1 MSALSLASG
10 KHRFFTH
17 SVATA
22 EVIFQGSKVT
32 ITRGNKKVTVR
43 LSAEP
48 VGLPRLHM
56 DTMRTQA
63 GVLSLHLLACLAS
76 LDRKVI
82 NGSDFST
89 FVVQVQISI
98 CNYAGL

>member
-10 KHRFFTH
+10 KHRFFSH

-43 LSAEP
+43 LSGEP
-48 VGLPRLHM
+48 VGLPRLHL
-56 DTMRTQA
+56 DTMQTQA

-82 NGSDFST
+82 SGRDLLT
-89 FVVQVQISI
+89 FVVQIQIEI
-98 CNYAGL
+98 CNYARL